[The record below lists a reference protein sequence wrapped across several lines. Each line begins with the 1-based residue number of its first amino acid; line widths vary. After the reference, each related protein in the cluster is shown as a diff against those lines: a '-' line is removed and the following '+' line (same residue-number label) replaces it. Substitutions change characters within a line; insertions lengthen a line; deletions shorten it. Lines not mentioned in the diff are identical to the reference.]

1 MNTERI
7 ALVTGAAK
15 GMGRAIAIKLADEV
29 SAVAVHCLTS
39 RKDAEDTAAEIRKK
53 GRRSAVFAAD
63 LTDEKLAGG
72 LVREVEN
79 EFGRLDILVNT
90 VGPFLVKPW
99 QELDGADWDRMF
111 REVLQSSFFCLKA
124 ALPGMRERKWG
135 RIINIGYSRAEQ
147 LGSFPSI
154 TAYAAAKTGLLI
166 LTRTSAVSEVGNGIT
181 INMVSPGLMEGGVL
195 PAGKVPPAA
204 IGKFRDV
211 AGAVAYLVSEDAAAV
226 TGANLIVAGT
236 WKM

>member
-15 GMGRAIAIKLADEV
+15 GMGRAIAIKLAGEV

-53 GRRSAVFAAD
+53 GTRSAVFAAD

-72 LVREVEN
+72 LVRQVEN

-99 QELDGADWDRMF
+99 QELEGADWDRMF

-135 RIINIGYSRAEQ
+135 RIVNIGYSRAEW

-195 PAGKVPPAA
+195 PASKVPPAA

>member
-1 MNTERI
+1 MNTGRI

-15 GMGRAIAIKLADEV
+15 GMGRKIAIKLADEAG
-29 SAVAVHCLTS
+29 AVAVHYLHS
-39 RKDAEDTAAEIRKK
+39 RKDAEETAADIQQK
-53 GRRSAVFAAD
+53 GIRSAVFAAD
-63 LTDEKLAGG
+63 LTDENQAAE
-72 LVREVEN
+72 LVRKVEN
-79 EFGRLDILVNT
+79 EFGRLDILINT

-99 QELDGADWDRMF
+99 HELDGGDWDRMF
-111 REVLQSSFFCLKA
+111 REVLESSFFCLKA

-166 LTRTSAVSEVGNGIT
+166 LTRTTAVSEVGNGIT
-181 INMVSPGLMEGGVL
+181 INMVSPGLMEGGAL
-195 PAGKVPPAA
+195 PAGKVAPAA
-204 IGKFRDV
+204 IGTFRDV
-211 AGAVAYLVSEDAAAV
+211 AGAVAYLASEDAAAV

>member
-1 MNTERI
+1 MNTGRI
-7 ALVTGAAK
+7 AFVTGAAK
-15 GMGRAIAIKLADEV
+15 GMGRAIAVKLADEV
-29 SAVAVHCLTS
+29 GAVAVHCFNS

-53 GRRSAVFAAD
+53 GKRSVVFAAD
-63 LTDEKLAGG
+63 LTDEKRAGG

-79 EFGRLDILVNT
+79 EFGRLDILINT

-111 REVLQSSFFCLKA
+111 RGVLESSFFCIKA

-135 RIINIGYSRAEQ
+135 RIVNIGYSRAEQ

-166 LTRTSAVSEVGNGIT
+166 LTRTIAVSEVGNGIT
-181 INMVSPGLMEGGVL
+181 INMVSPGLMEGGAL
-195 PAGKVPPAA
+195 PAGKVAPAA
-204 IGKFRDV
+204 IGTFRDV
-211 AGAVAYLVSEDAAAV
+211 AGAVAYLASEDAAAV

>member
-1 MNTERI
+1 MNTGRI

-15 GMGRAIAIKLADEV
+15 GMGRVIAVKLADEV
-29 SAVAVHCLTS
+29 GAVAVHCFNS

-53 GRRSAVFAAD
+53 GKRSAVFAAD
-63 LTDEKLAGG
+63 LTDEKRAASLI
-72 LVREVEN
+72 RDVES

-99 QELDGADWDRMF
+99 QELNGADWDRMF
-111 REVLQSSFFCLKA
+111 REVIQSAFSCIKA
-124 ALPGMRERKWG
+124 SLPGMKERKWG
-135 RIINIGYSRAEQ
+135 RIINIGYSRVEQ
-147 LGSFPSI
+147 LGSFPTI

-166 LTRTSAVSEVGNGIT
+166 LTRTAAVSEVANGIT
-181 INMVSPGLMEGGVL
+181 INMVSPGLMEGGAF
-195 PAGKVPPAA
+195 PTGKVPPAA
-204 IGKFRDV
+204 IGTFRDV
-211 AGAVAYLVSEDAAAV
+211 ALAVAYLVSEEASAV